1 MKKVLKYTLL
11 MILVTLQISQ
21 AKDIKISAYVDRNT
35 IDLDDT
41 ITFTVKIDG
50 TGNLPD
56 VPPPESD
63 GFVVISGP
71 SQSSSIQIINGKITA
86 FKTVQ
91 WQLAP
96 TRSGAQEIKPITI
109 KFRRK
114 RYKTPAIHVTVN
126 DRQKSSKSSRS
137 GNVPAP
143 QTVSPYPQQNNKNNV
158 FLKTRVS
165 KKTLYKGEE
174 LIVSFDLYYQ
184 NVRTY
189 APQKLPDAKGFWTE
203 QFPENR
209 NPPIETV
216 VVDGIAYKKAT
227 IRRLALF
234 PTTTGELLIDPMII
248 NCEIVVPR
256 QRRRSVFDDFF
267 DDSFFTDPLLG
278 STKVVEVQSDPVTVN
293 VIDLPVEGKPDE
305 FSGGV
310 GSFSIESSID
320 TLQIKQDQALTLR
333 YKISGSGNING
344 IKLPTPQFPANVEV
358 FEPKIERL
366 VNNKGKSIRGSVSCE
381 YVIIPRSSGELHI
394 PALTLNYF
402 DPNRKRYQSKSAPGF
417 NVTVQPNEQF
427 SIARSADF
435 RKEEISLLGT
445 DIRFIMRESS
455 KWQKIGSTV
464 FNQFWFWM
472 LNVISLSIIG
482 ASLAFR
488 WWMDKLENN
497 SMFARR
503 RRALSKTMASL
514 KALESEMVAGKYET
528 VCDRLDRI
536 LTGFIADKI
545 GLPVSG
551 VGAKEISTALSDKKI
566 DPTIIKSVETVL
578 KELEQYRFLPGD
590 PEKQKI
596 RKLVGRV
603 NDLVTQ
609 LNKVL

>member
-1 MKKVLKYTLL
+1 
-11 MILVTLQISQ
+11 
-21 AKDIKISAYVDRNT
+21 
-35 IDLDDT
+35 
-41 ITFTVKIDG
+41 
-50 TGNLPD
+50 
-56 VPPPESD
+56 
-63 GFVVISGP
+63 
-71 SQSSSIQIINGKITA
+71 
-86 FKTVQ
+86 
-91 WQLAP
+91 
-96 TRSGAQEIKPITI
+96 
-109 KFRRK
+109 
-114 RYKTPAIHVTVN
+114 
-126 DRQKSSKSSRS
+126 
-137 GNVPAP
+137 
-143 QTVSPYPQQNNKNNV
+143 
-158 FLKTRVS
+158 
-165 KKTLYKGEE
+165 
-174 LIVSFDLYYQ
+174 
-184 NVRTY
+184 
-189 APQKLPDAKGFWTE
+189 
-203 QFPENR
+203 
-209 NPPIETV
+209 
-216 VVDGIAYKKAT
+216 
-227 IRRLALF
+227 
-234 PTTTGELLIDPMII
+234 
-248 NCEIVVPR
+248 
-256 QRRRSVFDDFF
+256 
-267 DDSFFTDPLLG
+267 
-278 STKVVEVQSDPVTVN
+278 
-293 VIDLPVEGKPDE
+293 
-305 FSGGV
+305 
-310 GSFSIESSID
+310 
-320 TLQIKQDQALTLR
+320 
-333 YKISGSGNING
+333 
-344 IKLPTPQFPANVEV
+344 
-358 FEPKIERL
+358 
-366 VNNKGKSIRGSVSCE
+366 
-381 YVIIPRSSGELHI
+381 VIIPRSSGELHI

-417 NVTVQPNEQF
+417 NVSVQPNEQF